1 MKITEILIDL
11 DDTLN
16 SFTMPALNEVG
27 CPVGPYEYSAFDPTW
42 GMDIVTAANNLYPGC
57 TFTKK
62 EFWDSL
68 SEEFW
73 ANVPISREADRFL
86 SYCEF
91 LVGKENVCILTA
103 FHLSFEQSYVAA
115 AKADWIKHF
124 LPPWLHG
131 SFLIGP
137 NKKFCAHPG
146 ALLIDDSSSNVQRFK
161 EGGGQAITVPRPW
174 TLLHEKSAECLE
186 HVKSK
191 MRGLLEWV

>member
-16 SFTMPALNEVG
+16 LFTMPALNEVG
-27 CPVGPYEYSAFDPTW
+27 CPVGPYEYSAFNPTW
-42 GMDIVTAANNLYPGC
+42 GMDIVAAANHLHLDR
-57 TFTKK
+57 TFTKE

-73 ANVPISREADRFL
+73 ATVPVSNEAFAFL
-86 SYCEF
+86 DYCRF
-91 LVGKENVCILTA
+91 LVGEENVCVLTA
-103 FHLSFEQSYVAA
+103 FHLDFEQPYVAA

-137 NKKFCAHPG
+137 DKKFCAHPG
-146 ALLIDDSSSNVQRFK
+146 ALLIDDSSSNVQKFK
-161 EGGGQAITVPRPW
+161 ERGGHAITVPRPW
-174 TLLHEKSAECLE
+174 NLLHAESSICLE
-186 HVKSK
+186 YVKSQ
-191 MRGLLEWV
+191 MRGLLKWV